1 MKKYKVY
8 LAMIFAILPI
18 YILFSFVTEYFWGE
32 QEIFSIFIWCVS
44 ILIGY
49 VFFFCQFSHYTSP
62 QKIMIEVAAIL
73 FLISVITIYVEHLLD
88 LNSSDWKTG
97 SMSDLGP
104 YLENKFIFLITYL
117 GQKILCLIAG
127 INILRTTN
135 VKKAEKS

>member
-1 MKKYKVY
+1 
-8 LAMIFAILPI
+8 
-18 YILFSFVTEYFWGE
+18 
-32 QEIFSIFIWCVS
+32 
-44 ILIGY
+44 
-49 VFFFCQFSHYTSP
+49 
-62 QKIMIEVAAIL
+62 MIEVAAIL

>member
-49 VFFFCQFSHYTSP
+49 VFFFLP
-62 QKIMIEVAAIL
+62 V
-73 FLISVITIYVEHLLD
+73 
-88 LNSSDWKTG
+88 
-97 SMSDLGP
+97 
-104 YLENKFIFLITYL
+104 
-117 GQKILCLIAG
+117 
-127 INILRTTN
+127 
-135 VKKAEKS
+135 